1 MSLRI
6 RLIIAFVCAC
16 IAGGIVF
23 QYAQT
28 IRADAQKM
36 REDLQKR
43 YGGEIV
49 QLVVTTKALQ
59 VGDTISKE
67 DISTRDWLSELA
79 PFDAYT
85 SEDEVLGKTVK
96 APIAGNVPLSK
107 ANFSNVSEE
116 TPIPEGY
123 VALNIPM
130 SEKLGIGMH
139 VAPHTAVVAYEA
151 THKSSELITK
161 DALVLYSQE
170 DEAGHMGRMSCVI
183 ALRPEDVERV
193 LTASAKGSLKL
204 VVPAPQR
211 GAESSAHEQGGANP
225 TNTAPDTSSDESDT
239 RSEGNLSRTN
249 DQTSSDPSSSSMSPQ
264 KNAQESKSSPK
275 STHEPRRASKKMVRV
290 ASRHDRDSSESE
302 DAA

>member
-6 RLIIAFVCAC
+6 RLVIALVCAC
-16 IAGGIVF
+16 VAGGIVF
-23 QYAQT
+23 QYAQN

-49 QLVVTTKALQ
+49 QLVVTTKALHA
-59 VGDTISKE
+59 GDVISKE
-67 DISTRDWLSELA
+67 DIHTRDWLSELA

-85 SEDEVLGKTVK
+85 QIDEVLGKTVK
-96 APIAGNVPLSK
+96 NPIAGNIPLSK
-107 ANFSNVSEE
+107 ANFSDASEE
-116 TPIPEGY
+116 NAIPEGY

-151 THKSSELITK
+151 THTSSELITK

-170 DEAGHMGRMSCVI
+170 DEAGHIGRTSCVI
-183 ALRPEDVERV
+183 ALRPEDVTRV
-193 LTASAKGSLKL
+193 LTASAKGSLKF

-211 GAESSAHEQGGANP
+211 VVESPKDEQEGENDEISGQDSKANVANIRKDEGGSQN
-225 TNTAPDTSSDESDT
+225 DT
-239 RSEGNLSRTN
+239 
-249 DQTSSDPSSSSMSPQ
+249 QTSSDPSSSSATTATQ
-264 KNAQESKSSPK
+264 NQEQNTSLSKDGDVSNTSN
-275 STHEPRRASKKMVRV
+275 KMVRI
-290 ASRHDRDSSESE
+290 ASRRDGARSESE
-302 DAA
+302 DDA